1 MSHFRDN
8 ERADLRV
15 ISYIL
20 ARHHKLSKPSRKMME
35 HISSVFSHMG
45 GSWVLFF
52 DGDPKNIALLKK
64 VAKAVVKRSTK

>member
-1 MSHFRDN
+1 MSHFRDQ

-20 ARHHKLSKPSRKMME
+20 AKHHKIKKPSRKMLE
-35 HISSVFSHMG
+35 YISFVFSCQG

-52 DGDPKNIALLKK
+52 EGDPASIVLLKK
-64 VAKAVVKRSTK
+64 VAKAVVKRNKI